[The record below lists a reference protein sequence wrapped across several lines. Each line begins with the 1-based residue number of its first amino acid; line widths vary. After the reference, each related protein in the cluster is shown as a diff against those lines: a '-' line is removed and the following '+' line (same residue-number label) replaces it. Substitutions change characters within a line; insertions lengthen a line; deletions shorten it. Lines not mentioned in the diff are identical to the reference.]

1 MKTLQIA
8 LFLTAMCTSAQA
20 LPKRILLL
28 GDSNTNAGQYISY
41 IETALRLHEAG
52 PVPDLINLG
61 LSSETCTGLSEPSH
75 PFPRP
80 NVHERIGR
88 ALEKVRPD
96 AVIACYGMNDGIY
109 HPFSEERFTAFQK
122 GIQGIIDVCKKA
134 NLPLTLLT
142 PPPFDPEPMRAAGKL
157 VPADGQKF
165 DWGAVYENY
174 DAEVIGRY
182 ADWMLKNLEGTK
194 VIDIYSPMKAHLAEV
209 RKTQPGFAMSND
221 GVHFDDAGHKL
232 LANIILQ
239 DWGYGKNAADV
250 PEALFQLVHD
260 RQMLLHNAWLSEVG
274 HLRPGVQAGLP
285 IVEALLKA
293 SEMEHAITL
302 AKIDAAT
309 ELAATAGAAFDQQIL
324 MRQFPKG
331 ETPVSLF
338 NGKNLDGWDGWDEF
352 WSVQGGMIR
361 GANGEGVAVPSSTY
375 LFTKKSYR
383 NFRVILEVKQTM
395 SAKHSTMH
403 SALCALGERFADTG
417 DNAHGFKGPLLM
429 FCHDWGIWDAYRRN
443 RTVPPGH
450 QGTLVIPSEKKGDWN
465 RVEFLVTGDRIRV
478 AANGEQVFDFT
489 DQADM
494 LQPSPIGLQLH
505 ANNKP
510 QEYHFRNIVIS
521 ENPAAE
527 SALITLGKK

>member
-1 MKTLQIA
+1 MKTLQIT
-8 LFLTAMCTSAQA
+8 LFLTAMCVSAHA

-194 VIDIYSPMKAHLAEV
+194 VIDIYSPMKTHLAEV

-302 AKIDAAT
+302 AKIDAAAAPQAHAHT
-309 ELAATAGAAFDQQIL
+309 DATASA
-324 MRQFPKG
+324 
-331 ETPVSLF
+331 
-338 NGKNLDGWDGWDEF
+338 
-352 WSVQGGMIR
+352 
-361 GANGEGVAVPSSTY
+361 
-375 LFTKKSYR
+375 
-383 NFRVILEVKQTM
+383 
-395 SAKHSTMH
+395 SAKSCCDEEK
-403 SALCALGERFADTG
+403 CAACEA
-417 DNAHGFKGPLLM
+417 K
-429 FCHDWGIWDAYRRN
+429 
-443 RTVPPGH
+443 
-450 QGTLVIPSEKKGDWN
+450 
-465 RVEFLVTGDRIRV
+465 
-478 AANGEQVFDFT
+478 T
-489 DQADM
+489 D
-494 LQPSPIGLQLH
+494 
-505 ANNKP
+505 
-510 QEYHFRNIVIS
+510 
-521 ENPAAE
+521 
-527 SALITLGKK
+527 